1 MCGMKYQVTLFS
13 NSEINEMDDNRLY
26 QEIKSM
32 KQLIYKIRKEK
43 GDSKEVEEEVS
54 YLQAEAQDRGFNT

>member
-1 MCGMKYQVTLFS
+1 MKYQVTLFS
-13 NSEINEMDDNRLY
+13 NREINEMDDNRLY

-54 YLQAEAQDRGFNT
+54 YLQVEAQDRGFNT

>member
-13 NSEINEMDDNRLY
+13 NKEIKEMDDNRLY

-32 KQLIYKIRKEK
+32 KHLIYKIRKERNS
-43 GDSKEVEEEVS
+43 SKEVEEEIA
-54 YLQAEAQDRGFNT
+54 YLQAEAQNRGFNI